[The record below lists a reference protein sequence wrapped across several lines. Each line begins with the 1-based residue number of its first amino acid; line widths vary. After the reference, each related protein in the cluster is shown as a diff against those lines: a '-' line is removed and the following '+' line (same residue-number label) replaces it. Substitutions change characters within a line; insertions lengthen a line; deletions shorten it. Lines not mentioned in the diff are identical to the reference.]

1 MSVVARK
8 PDQFRLDV
16 RVYYEDTDAGG
27 VVYYANYLKFFER
40 ARTEWLRQLG
50 FGQLAVAQSEGRLFV
65 VRSAS
70 VDYHRPAR
78 LDDALVILSR
88 VARAGRASILFE
100 QSCVRGDEL
109 LATGRIDIACVST
122 PQLRP
127 AALPETLAQHM
138 RAFAQA

>member
-1 MSVVARK
+1 MSAVPRET
-8 PDQFRLDV
+8 DQFRFDV

-40 ARTEWLRQLG
+40 ARTEWLRRLG
-50 FGQLAVAQSEGRLFV
+50 FEQAAVAQSEGRLFV

-78 LDDALVILSR
+78 LDDALVIRSR

-100 QSCVRGDEL
+100 QSCLRDGEL
-109 LATGRIDIACVST
+109 LAAGRIDIACVST
-122 PQLRP
+122 PHMRP
-127 AALPETLAQHM
+127 AALPEALARQM
-138 RAFAQA
+138 RAVAPA